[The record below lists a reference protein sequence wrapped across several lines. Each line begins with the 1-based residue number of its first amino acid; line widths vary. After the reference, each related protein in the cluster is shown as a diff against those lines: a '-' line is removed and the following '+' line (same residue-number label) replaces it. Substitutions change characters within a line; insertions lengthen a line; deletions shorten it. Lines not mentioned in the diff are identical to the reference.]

1 MLINMSKKQTINT
14 HFIPSPYKVV
24 TEYENKF
31 VRVWNENTAK
41 AMGEVLKYIANQ
53 TAQVIK
59 DKEKLK
65 TLL

>member
-1 MLINMSKKQTINT
+1 MIENIKKHQKDS
-14 HFIPSPYKVV
+14 HFIPSPLPAV
-24 TEYENKF
+24 TQYENDF
-31 VRVWNENTAK
+31 VRRWNENMSK